1 MQNSGPENRIRMS
14 FFRFS
19 GPDSGG
25 DRAAVRG
32 REAFSGSGRR
42 LRSVPSGPAAVQF
55 PTPFSF
61 LRRSDRDVPG
71 DFPCRAF
78 GNKETFSYLCLR
90 KIPIPIFIWQIY
102 VT

>member
-1 MQNSGPENRIRMS
+1 MDMVAVIHLRKCRDFSGKCKIPARKIVS
-14 FFRFS
+14 GCLFFRFS

-55 PTPFSF
+55 PTPF
-61 LRRSDRDVPG
+61 RPGRSGRFPVPG
-71 DFPCRAF
+71 V
-78 GNKETFSYLCLR
+78 
-90 KIPIPIFIWQIY
+90 W
-102 VT
+102 